1 MTQCIPS
8 TRKPL
13 ESWPLPSAYG
23 LGIIFHRSRSE
34 LHCNQACVDRRMTQH
49 ALKTVED
56 VDLRWI
62 IEIELSLYLYFV
74 HVYF

>member
-1 MTQCIPS
+1 
-8 TRKPL
+8 
-13 ESWPLPSAYG
+13 
-23 LGIIFHRSRSE
+23 
-34 LHCNQACVDRRMTQH
+34 MTQH